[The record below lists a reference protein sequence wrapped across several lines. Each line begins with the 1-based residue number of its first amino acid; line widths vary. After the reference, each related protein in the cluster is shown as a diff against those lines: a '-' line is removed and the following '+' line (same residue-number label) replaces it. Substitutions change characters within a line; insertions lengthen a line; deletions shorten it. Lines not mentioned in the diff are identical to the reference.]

1 MSYYLP
7 LEKLKTHARDH
18 PKEFWATLGITW
30 GVMAAIYLGAER
42 FGYQPDTAIL
52 VVLLVAAPFLIQYDR
67 RWKRKQAEAEQEE
80 TDCTPVLV

>member
-7 LEKLKTHARDH
+7 LEKLKKHARDH

-42 FGYQPDTAIL
+42 FDYHPEIVIL
-52 VVLLVAAPFLIQYDR
+52 AVLLVAAPFLIRHDR
-67 RWKRKQAEAEQEE
+67 RWRQKQAEAEEE
-80 TDCTPVLV
+80 ATD

>member
-7 LEKLKTHARDH
+7 LEKLKKHARDH

-42 FGYQPDTAIL
+42 FDYHPDTVIFA
-52 VVLLVAAPFLIQYDR
+52 VLLVAAPFLIRHDR
-67 RWKRKQAEAEQEE
+67 RWRQKQAEAEKES
-80 TDCTPVLV
+80 DKY